1 MRASGYLHCKNLWA
15 VPFAKCKSILR
26 SAFSMKKLIGIFL
39 LLFLVA
45 SVPAHAQKRVL
56 AKKPA
61 PQPKPITP
69 DTRDT
74 LEMVFVLDTTGS
86 MGGLIE
92 GAKQRIWGIIN
103 EVMQKPSK
111 PRVRVGL
118 VAYRDNGD
126 DYVTR
131 ILPITEDLDRAYTTL
146 MDYQAGGGG
155 DTPENVRKALA
166 DGVRNAG
173 WAPAKQGLAQ
183 IVFLVGD
190 APPQNYEQEPDV
202 LVTTAEAVRKNM
214 IVNTIQCGTL
224 PETTQIWQTIA
235 RRGEGRYFA
244 IAQDGGVQAI
254 STPFDT
260 RLAELAA
267 RLGRTYVTY
276 GDKKKREKNVAVQAA
291 AESRIT
297 TDAAMGAQAD
307 RALNKAVN
315 SFQYDGD
322 LVQAVE
328 NDTVKLDELKKEDL
342 PEDLQ
347 KLSLAD
353 RKKEIDKR
361 IAERKAIRAQILTLS
376 KQRDEF
382 IAAERKKKGNTN
394 GFDTAVAQALK
405 EQLLKKGI
413 K

>member
-1 MRASGYLHCKNLWA
+1 
-15 VPFAKCKSILR
+15 
-26 SAFSMKKLIGIFL
+26 MKKAIGSFL
-39 LLFLVA
+39 AVA
-45 SVPAHAQKRVL
+45 VVITAVSLNSVAQKR
-56 AKKPA
+56 
-61 PQPKPITP
+61 PITIQP
-69 DTRDT
+69 VKSKPVVADQRDT

-86 MGGLIE
+86 MGGLID

-126 DYVTR
+126 EYVTR
-131 ILPITEDLDRAYTTL
+131 ILPITEDLDKAYTTL
-146 MDYQAGGGG
+146 MDYQASGGG

-173 WAPAKQGLAQ
+173 WSSVKSGLAQ

-190 APPQNYEQEPDV
+190 APPQNYQQEPDV
-202 LVTTAEAVRKNM
+202 LITTAEAVRKNM
-214 IVNTIQCGTL
+214 IVNTIQCGNIDGTR
-224 PETTQIWQTIA
+224 EIWQTIA
-235 RRGEGRYFA
+235 LRGEGKYFA

-254 STPFDT
+254 STPYDVK
-260 RLAELAA
+260 LADLAA
-267 RLGRTYVTY
+267 KLGKTYVTF
-276 GDKKKREKNVAVQAA
+276 GDKKLRDENVSTQLK
-291 AESRIT
+291 AETRIT
-297 TDAAMGAQAD
+297 AGAPMGAQAE

-328 NDTVKLDELKKEDL
+328 NNSVKIEDVKKDDL
-342 PEDLQ
+342 PEAMQ
-347 KLSLAD
+347 KMSVAE
-353 RKKEIDKR
+353 RKREIDKK
-361 IAERKAIRAQILTLS
+361 IAERTAIRAQILTLS

-382 IAAERKKKGNTN
+382 VAAERKKQGKPN
-394 GFDTAVAQALK
+394 GFDTAVAQALR

>member
-1 MRASGYLHCKNLWA
+1 MKNLIA
-15 VPFAKCKSILR
+15 T
-26 SAFSMKKLIGIFL
+26 FL
-39 LLFLVA
+39 LLLLVG
-45 SVPAHAQKRVL
+45 SIPVDAQKRVTDTS
-56 AKKPA
+56 PA
-61 PQPKPITP
+61 EPKPGVT
-69 DTRDT
+69 DKRDT

-86 MGGLIE
+86 MGGLID

-103 EVMQKPSK
+103 EVMQKPSR

-126 DYVTR
+126 EYVTR
-131 ILPITEDLDRAYTTL
+131 ILPITEDLDKAYMTL
-146 MDYQAGGGG
+146 MDYRADGGG

-173 WAPAKQGLAQ
+173 WSKARSGLAQ

-202 LVTTAEAVRKNM
+202 LITTAEAVRKNM
-214 IVNTIQCGTL
+214 IVNTIQCGSLDGTR
-224 PETTQIWQTIA
+224 EIWQTIA

-254 STPFDT
+254 STPFDS

-267 RLGRTYVTY
+267 RMGKTYVTY
-276 GDKKKREKNVAVQAA
+276 GDKKKREANVAVQAA
-291 AESRIT
+291 AESRIS

-315 SFQYDGD
+315 SFQYNGD
-322 LVQAVE
+322 LVQDVE
-328 NDTVKLDELKKEDL
+328 NQSVKIEDVKKDDL
-342 PEDLQ
+342 PEEMQ
-347 KLSLAD
+347 KLSIAD
-353 RKKEIDKR
+353 RKKAIDKR
-361 IAERKAIRAQILTLS
+361 IAERKAIRAEVLALS

-382 IAAERKKKGNTN
+382 IAAEKRKQGKAN

-405 EQLLKKGI
+405 EQLLRRGI

>member
-1 MRASGYLHCKNLWA
+1 
-15 VPFAKCKSILR
+15 
-26 SAFSMKKLIGIFL
+26 MKKLIGTFL
-39 LLFLVA
+39 ALSFFGAILNTDLF
-45 SVPAHAQKRVL
+45 AQKTPVKGGS
-56 AKKPA
+56 KKPKA
-61 PQPKPITP
+61 TVTQ
-69 DTRDT
+69 DRDT

-126 DYVTR
+126 EYVTK
-131 ILPITEDLDRAYTTL
+131 ILPLTEDLDKAYTTL
-146 MDYQAGGGG
+146 MDYRANGGG

-166 DGVRNAG
+166 EGVRGAG
-173 WAPAKQGLAQ
+173 WSDTKPNLAQ

-224 PETTQIWQTIA
+224 AETTPIWQTIA
-235 RRGEGRYFA
+235 RRGEGKYFA

-254 STPFDT
+254 STPYDSK
-260 RLAELAA
+260 LADLAA
-267 RLGRTYVTY
+267 KLGKTYVTY
-276 GDKKKREKNVAVQAA
+276 GAKKDRDAKVATQAA

-322 LVQAVE
+322 LVQDVE
-328 NDTVKLDELKKEDL
+328 NEAVKIEDVKKDDL

-347 KLSLAD
+347 KMTVAE

-361 IAERKAIRAQILTLS
+361 IAERKQIRAEILTLS

-382 IAAERKKKGNTN
+382 VAAERKKRGTTN

-405 EQLLKKGI
+405 EQLLRKGI

>member
-1 MRASGYLHCKNLWA
+1 
-15 VPFAKCKSILR
+15 
-26 SAFSMKKLIGIFL
+26 MKKIIGSFL
-39 LLFLVA
+39 ALAVVITAVSLTSF
-45 SVPAHAQKRVL
+45 AQKRPIKRQPV
-56 AKKPA
+56 K
-61 PQPKPITP
+61 PKPIVA

-86 MGGLIE
+86 MGGLID

-126 DYVTR
+126 EYVTR
-131 ILPITEDLDRAYTTL
+131 ILPITEDLDKAYTTL
-146 MDYQAGGGG
+146 MDYRADGGG

-166 DGVRNAG
+166 EGVRNAG
-173 WAPAKQGLAQ
+173 WSPAKNRLAQ

-190 APPQNYEQEPDV
+190 APPQNYAQEPDV

-214 IVNTIQCGTL
+214 IVNTIQCGSENGTR
-224 PETTQIWQTIA
+224 EIWQTIA
-235 RRGEGRYFA
+235 RRGEGKYFA

-254 STPFDT
+254 TTPYDV
-260 RLAELAA
+260 RLADLAA
-267 RLGRTYVTY
+267 KLGKTYVTY
-276 GDKKKREKNVAVQAA
+276 GDKKQRDANVSTQLKSETV
-291 AESRIT
+291 IT
-297 TDAAMGAQAD
+297 TGAPMAAQAE

-328 NDTVKLDELKKEDL
+328 NDSVKIEDVKKDDL
-342 PEDLQ
+342 PEDMQ
-347 KLSLAD
+347 KMSVAE
-353 RKKEIDKR
+353 RKRTIDKK

-382 IAAERKKKGNTN
+382 VAAERKKPGKAD
-394 GFDTAVAQALK
+394 GFDTAVGQALR